1 MEAQGASVVT
11 FPQSMRFQPVAAH
24 AGVGDQPDL
33 ELRGGLHALG
43 DDRRDTLLLR
53 AEHVDHQFVVHL
65 QDHPRAD
72 AFGGET
78 PVNVDHGDLHN
89 VGRRTLN
96 RGVHGVALGKAAGDG
111 VVRSDVVE
119 VAAAAENR
127 RDETLLL
134 GLLDHVVHIL
144 LDPG

>member
-72 AFGGET
+72 AF
-78 PVNVDHGDLHN
+78 VVVMAIFL
-89 VGRRTLN
+89 
-96 RGVHGVALGKAAGDG
+96 G
-111 VVRSDVVE
+111 VVD
-119 VAAAAENR
+119 
-127 RDETLLL
+127 L
-134 GLLDHVVHIL
+134 GLSKLISFIL
-144 LDPG
+144 AA